1 MRVDIIIPFYNENQ
15 NLEILC
21 RELSNVIPKLKHSYK
36 LLFIDDG
43 STDDSYTVVK
53 NNIKNIQYEIIQK
66 KSNGGQTLAFESA
79 FKILNS
85 DYSIRMDS
93 DLQDD
98 PKDLHK
104 FDMILVNDFD
114 IILGFR
120 GKRKHILPLKIVT
133 YVFDQIVKFLGVSN
147 LRSSSG
153 SFICFK
159 SKFLKDLTLKK
170 NDHRY
175 LTIIAQA
182 NGAKKNKSIDINH
195 RPRTYGKSNYN
206 FFTKIIFGFFEVL
219 GLYVRIKNNFYRK

>member
-1 MRVDIIIPFYNENQ
+1 MRVDVIIPFYNENQ

-36 LLFIDDG
+36 VLFIDDG

-120 GKRKHILPLKIVT
+120 GKRKHILPLKIAT
-133 YVFDQIVKFLGVSN
+133 YVFDQIVKFLGFSN
-147 LRSSSG
+147 LKSSSG

-159 SKFLKDLTLKK
+159 ST
-170 NDHRY
+170 
-175 LTIIAQA
+175 
-182 NGAKKNKSIDINH
+182 S
-195 RPRTYGKSNYN
+195 S
-206 FFTKIIFGFFEVL
+206 
-219 GLYVRIKNNFYRK
+219 LYV